1 MWNAATT
8 TLATT
13 TAAPDGVRP
22 QAASFG
28 ILAALGGAHMINDM
42 TQSLILAIYPILKGE
57 FQLSYGQIGLITLT
71 YQLTASLFQ
80 PLVGLYTDRRPVPWS
95 LPFGMASEQVGY
107 PCRAASVGHRERGGT
122 AAYRAAEARKVRGR
136 CLRLRRTR
144 LARHSSSSGVIA
156 STRSVRSLRFSSR
169 RTPRVANDVIV
180 GISHVHSP
188 DDAD

>member
-1 MWNAATT
+1 LPGFEKPHMSNAATT

-95 LPFGMASEQVGY
+95 LPFGMAFTLCGVLLLGWAPTYAWVLPAAALVGLGSSIFH
-107 PCRAASVGHRERGGT
+107 PESARVARMPRAGSTDSRSRCSRSAATRAARSGHW
-122 AAYRAAEARKVRGR
+122 
-136 CLRLRRTR
+136 
-144 LARHSSSSGVIA
+144 SP
-156 STRSVRSLRFSSR
+156 
-169 RTPRVANDVIV
+169 PR
-180 GISHVHSP
+180 
-188 DDAD
+188 